1 MLELP
6 VERLHSPQALP
17 ASWWFLRARDG
28 ARDGSSCSC
37 SWRDVLSLRCSSWT
51 YFTSIVVGVPCAAPP
66 PSRSAPQPLQ
76 RPRFLHPY
84 VRALLRLEHYYQTD
98 CRRPSARMSALWE
111 SVQRSVCS
119 CGLSGHSSGYASR
132 MATCAWRRA
141 APRQLR
147 GSPTHV
153 TCMHRRTCEGELS
166 RKMSDVS
173 VPRCDAIGAARLGRI
188 PGPRCGRMSKFECH
202 ELTVVV
208 ISRALTHKTLG
219 CGGAALWGRGRD
231 RPFRHSYTI
240 VDTPCRF

>member
-6 VERLHSPQALP
+6 VERLHGPQALP

-141 APRQLR
+141 APRKLR

-153 TCMHRRTCEGELS
+153 TCMY
-166 RKMSDVS
+166 
-173 VPRCDAIGAARLGRI
+173 GR
-188 PGPRCGRMSKFECH
+188 
-202 ELTVVV
+202 
-208 ISRALTHKTLG
+208 A
-219 CGGAALWGRGRD
+219 GRGRCHEKCLMCRCPGAMLSA
-231 RPFRHSYTI
+231 RPVWVVFQDSSAIGRRNLSA
-240 VDTPCRF
+240 VSSQ